1 MKDGGHED
9 QNRVIVYQKLARLRG
24 GVNGKIRA
32 DVSQENIPPE
42 LREVEWHPQK
52 LPGGTWSTGCWQ
64 ELRRR
69 LR

>member
-32 DVSQENIPPE
+32 DVSQENIPA
-42 LREVEWHPQK
+42 
-52 LPGGTWSTGCWQ
+52 
-64 ELRRR
+64 
-69 LR
+69 